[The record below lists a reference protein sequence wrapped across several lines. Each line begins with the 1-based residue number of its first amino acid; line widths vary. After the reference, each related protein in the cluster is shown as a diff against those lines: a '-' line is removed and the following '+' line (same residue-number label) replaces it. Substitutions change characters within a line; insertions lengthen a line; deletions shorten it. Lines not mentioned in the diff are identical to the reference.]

1 MNSSV
6 PQSLNYSRS
15 QRVGNCLRKNKFLE
29 SAAYDEYTV
38 LQPAK
43 TPPKSPSM
51 LCAEPIRVI
60 PIRTKVILWLAILI
74 LGTANKTE
82 AQVPLKINLKT
93 EAVDGTVKFGSK
105 IKFQAEI
112 ENETKTPISGKLHWS
127 LSDAEKKPIVNFAH
141 AQVLEIPADST
152 ATVAQALEAPAPG
165 FYYATVT
172 LDSGQEKYSQL
183 FRFGCEPAAI
193 KSGRVPEQDFEKFWS
208 QTQQQLGEIEPHYRV
223 TKQIE
228 SKNRKLKRFE
238 VEFHSLGNV
247 RVSGWLEIPNTPGP
261 HPCVLR
267 LPGYGQ
273 NMKPL
278 NKFDDL
284 AIFSFNIRGHGN
296 SQKDISG
303 KPNNFWI
310 RGLEDKNIYFYRG
323 AYMDCLRA
331 MQFLKNHPQI
341 DDQKIAV
348 WGGSQGGGLALATA
362 AFDPAVTY
370 CVADIP
376 FLVDWDNYFQ
386 LTRWPEMDQW
396 IESKNDQDWSSVL
409 KTMSYFDLMFLAP
422 KIKCPVLSGI
432 GLQDNVCPPTTI
444 FCMLNRIKSPKK
456 YVIYPERKHATG
468 RQHPNLVWRTLRDHF
483 QLND

>member
-1 MNSSV
+1 MNSST
-6 PQSLNYSRS
+6 PQSFIYPRS
-15 QRVGNCLRKNKFLE
+15 QKAGNCQRKNEFLE
-29 SAAYDEYTV
+29 SAAYNDYAVFQT
-38 LQPAK
+38 AR
-43 TPPKSPSM
+43 TPRKSPSM
-51 LCAEPIRVI
+51 LCAASIRVI
-60 PIRTKVILWLAILI
+60 PIGTTVFLWLAILI
-74 LGTANKTE
+74 LGVANKAE

-93 EAVDGTVKFGSK
+93 EAVAGTIQFGSK
-105 IKFQAEI
+105 IQFQAKI
-112 ENETKTPISGKLHWS
+112 ENETKKPISGKLHWS
-127 LSDAEKKPIVNFAH
+127 LSDAENKPILNFAH
-141 AQVLEIPADST
+141 PQVLKISAGST
-152 ATVAQALEAPAPG
+152 ATVSQAFRAPAPG
-165 FYYATVT
+165 FYYAKVT

-183 FRFGCEPAAI
+183 FRFGCEPTAI
-193 KSGRVPEQDFEKFWS
+193 KSERVPEQDFEEFWI
-208 QTQQQLGEIEPHYRV
+208 QTEQRLGEIEPHYRV

-228 SKNRKLKRFE
+228 SKNRKLKLFE
-238 VEFHSLGNV
+238 VEFHSFANV

-284 AIFSFNIRGHGN
+284 AVFSFNIRGHGN

-303 KPNNFWI
+303 KPNNFWV
-310 RGLEDKNIYFYRG
+310 RGLEDKDNYFYRG
-323 AYMDCLRA
+323 AYMDCVRA

-341 DDQKIAV
+341 DGQKIAV

-370 CVADIP
+370 CIADIP
-376 FLVDWDNYFQ
+376 FLVDWDNYFK
-386 LTRWPEMDQW
+386 LTRWPEMEQW
-396 IESKNDQDWSSVL
+396 VKSKEDQDWSSVL
-409 KTMSYFDLMFLAP
+409 KTLSYFDIMFLAP

-444 FCMLNRIKSPKK
+444 FCTFNRIVSPKK
-456 YVIYPERKHATG
+456 YVLYPEKKHATG

-483 QLND
+483 HLKN